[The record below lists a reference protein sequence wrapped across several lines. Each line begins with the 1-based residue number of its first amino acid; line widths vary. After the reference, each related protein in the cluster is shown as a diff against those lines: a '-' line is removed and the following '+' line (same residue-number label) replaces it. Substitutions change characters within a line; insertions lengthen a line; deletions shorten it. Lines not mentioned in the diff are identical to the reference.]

1 MVGAAIAVLENW
13 SQRPDPE
20 LHATAIANAITA
32 KLLQIEEGV
41 AFAFIPPPIQGL
53 GNAGGFELMLQDRG
67 AAGVQQL
74 QMFADDL
81 AFEGNQNPILMR
93 VNNSFRANVPQLYL
107 DLDRTKAKTLG
118 IQLSDIFD
126 TLQAYLGS
134 AYVNDF
140 NIFGR
145 TYRVMIQADA
155 QFRSRVEDI
164 RSLEVRD

>member
-1 MVGAAIAVLENW
+1 MLENW

-20 LHATAIANAITA
+20 LHASAIASAVTA
-32 KLLQIEEGV
+32 KLLRIQEGT

-53 GNAGGFELMLQDRG
+53 GNAGGFEYMLQDRG
-67 AAGVQQL
+67 ASGVQQL
-74 QMFADDL
+74 QTIADDL
-81 AFEGNQNPILMR
+81 AFAGNQSPVLGR

-118 IQLSDIFD
+118 IPLSDIFD

-145 TYRVMIQADA
+145 TYRVMIQAGLA
-155 QFRSRVEDI
+155 I
-164 RSLEVRD
+164 SLARRGRPEASKCAIKTAT